1 MSILKPSEENVTI
14 SPHEIIEII
23 SHDIGVNASQ
33 VKLSVKVSTSNPE
46 SYFNDGNHD
55 YFKCLLAEVDV
66 PGKIQKFDIYSK
78 DILTLL
84 EKYMEIDVSNLELKF
99 DYQQSQEG
107 LNYELLRINIT
118 NKLNNEIQNSNEQF
132 DPLKSSLNTMNN
144 LINSINIS
152 PMSLNDMTKQIEQLE
167 ATLEQTKKHLPK
179 V

>member
-1 MSILKPSEENVTI
+1 M
-14 SPHEIIEII
+14 
-23 SHDIGVNASQ
+23 
-33 VKLSVKVSTSNPE
+33 
-46 SYFNDGNHD
+46 
-55 YFKCLLAEVDV
+55 LAEVDV

-107 LNYELLRINIT
+107 LNYELLKINVT